1 MKTNRRVFILGGDLT
16 TFIGKKHPDFIWK
29 KHPDFG
35 TKTNPTLEELTTQA
49 INGALEKTGVSAS
62 QIQRGYVGNFAG
74 ELFSNQGHMGALAV
88 RAHDDLAGVPFIR
101 VEGACASGGLAIVG
115 AVESIQAGLDVVM
128 AVGSEVQTTVSARD
142 GAGFLARASHWETE
156 RDIDDFTFPAMF
168 ARRAKH
174 YKEGTGA
181 TDEDIA
187 HVTAKAYSNANKN
200 PYAHMRTV
208 TMTLEEASVAGDRNP
223 KFLRNE
229 ELHDHLKVSDCS
241 QVSDGAAA
249 IVLVS
254 EEGLKALGK
263 TEADAIELVS
273 YGVATNPLAKVKDY
287 TELDTTKKAAT
298 EAYTDGGIDPEDV
311 QVCEVHDC
319 FAVTELLMYEA
330 LGFAEKGK
338 GGELARSGAT
348 QIDGKI
354 PVNTGG
360 GLIAFGHPVG
370 ATGIKQA
377 LEVYRQ
383 MKGQCGDYQIP
394 TQPSVGLTANMGGDD
409 RTSVVIAYKN
419 LG

>member
-1 MKTNRRVFILGGDLT
+1 MKPNRKVYLLGGDLT

-29 KHPDFG
+29 RHPDFG
-35 TKTNPTLEELTTQA
+35 TKTNPTLEELTTEA
-49 INGALEKTGVSAS
+49 INGALEKTGVDAS
-62 QIQRGYVGNFAG
+62 EIQRGYVGNFAG
-74 ELFSNQGHMGALAV
+74 ELFSNQGHMGAMAV
-88 RAHDDLAGVPFIR
+88 RANDKLAGVPFIR
-101 VEGACASGGLAIVG
+101 VEGACASGGLAVVG
-115 AVESIQAGLDVVM
+115 AIESIQAGLDVVM
-128 AVGSEVQTTVSARD
+128 AVGSEVQTTVSARE

-174 YKEGTGA
+174 YKAATGV

-208 TMTLEEASVAGDRNP
+208 EMSLEQASTAGDSNP
-223 KFLRNE
+223 QFLRNE
-229 ELHDHLKVSDCS
+229 ELREHLKVSDCS

-254 EEGLKALGK
+254 EEGLKKLGK
-263 TEADAIELVS
+263 SPSDAIEIVS
-273 YGVATNPLAKVKDY
+273 YGVATNALGQVEDY
-287 TELDTTKKAAT
+287 TELDTTKKAAD
-298 EAYTDGGIDPEDV
+298 EAYADGGLDADDV

-377 LEVYRQ
+377 LEIYRQ
-383 MKGQCGDYQIP
+383 MKGQAGDYQIP
-394 TQPSVGLTANMGGDD
+394 QAPSVGLTANMGGDD

-419 LG
+419 A

>member
-1 MKTNRRVFILGGDLT
+1 MHFLPKGSPASD
-16 TFIGKKHPDFIWK
+16 
-29 KHPDFG
+29 
-35 TKTNPTLEELTTQA
+35 
-49 INGALEKTGVSAS
+49 ALCLP
-62 QIQRGYVGNFAG
+62 Q
-74 ELFSNQGHMGALAV
+74 M
-88 RAHDDLAGVPFIR
+88 
-101 VEGACASGGLAIVG
+101 
-115 AVESIQAGLDVVM
+115 
-128 AVGSEVQTTVSARD
+128 
-142 GAGFLARASHWETE
+142 
-156 RDIDDFTFPAMF
+156 
-168 ARRAKH
+168 
-174 YKEGTGA
+174 
-181 TDEDIA
+181 
-187 HVTAKAYSNANKN
+187 
-200 PYAHMRTV
+200 
-208 TMTLEEASVAGDRNP
+208 NP

-249 IVLVS
+249 IILVS

-298 EAYTDGGIDPEDV
+298 EAYTDGGINPEDV

-394 TQPSVGLTANMGGDD
+394 TTPSVGLTANMGGDD